1 MTGPVFLYFMGKKLG
16 EILGSLTHFERW
28 LWAVSVTVVAGSY
41 IVADQSDW
49 LTLASS
55 LVGVTSLIFIAKGM
69 VIGQVLVILFSL
81 GYGVVSYLNDYY
93 GEVIT
98 YLCMTA
104 PMAVVALISWL
115 RHPYKDSGEVEVA
128 GVRPWQL
135 LLLLVLSLV
144 VTTIFYHILGRLGT
158 ANLLVSTLS
167 VATSFVAVGL
177 TALRSPYY
185 AVGYAFNDI
194 VLIVLW
200 LLVSNY
206 AMALCFLM
214 FLANDIYGFVNWRR
228 MRTRQKGEGVRKM

>member
-1 MTGPVFLYFMGKKLG
+1 MKIK
-16 EILGSLTHFERW
+16 EIFGCLTRFERW
-28 LWAVSVTVVAGSY
+28 LWAVSVIVVAGSY
-41 IVADQSDW
+41 IVAGQSDW
-49 LTLASS
+49 LTLVSS

-69 VIGQVLVILFSL
+69 VFGQVLVILFSL

-98 YLCMTA
+98 YVCMTA
-104 PMAVVALISWL
+104 PMAIVALISWL

-128 GVRPWQL
+128 SVRPGQVL
-135 LLLLVLSLV
+135 LLLLLSLV
-144 VTTIFYHILGRLGT
+144 VTAIFYYILGTLGT
-158 ANLLVSTLS
+158 ANLWVSTLS
-167 VATSFVAVGL
+167 VTTSFVAVGL

-185 AVGYAFNDI
+185 AVGYAVNDI
-194 VLIVLW
+194 VLIILW

-228 MRTRQKGEGVRKM
+228 MHNRQMGEG